1 MTVQVDVVGKVTGE
15 VVEAFHRLLPQ
26 LSRSAESLDQEAL
39 NRVVSCPANTVL
51 VARSHGAIV
60 GTLTLV
66 VFPLPS
72 GLRAR
77 VEDVVVDDAARG
89 QGVGE
94 LLSQTALR
102 LAREAGAKTV
112 DLTSHPSRMAANR
125 LYRRLGF
132 QPRDSQVYRFAVEK

>member
-1 MTVQVDVVGKVTGE
+1 MCRMTVQVDVVGEVTGE

-26 LSRSAESLDQEAL
+26 LSRSAETLDQEAL
-39 NRVVSCPANTVL
+39 NRVVSCPAHTVL
-51 VARSHGAIV
+51 VARSPGAIV

-102 LAREAGAKTV
+102 LAREAGAK
-112 DLTSHPSRMAANR
+112 
-125 LYRRLGF
+125 
-132 QPRDSQVYRFAVEK
+132 